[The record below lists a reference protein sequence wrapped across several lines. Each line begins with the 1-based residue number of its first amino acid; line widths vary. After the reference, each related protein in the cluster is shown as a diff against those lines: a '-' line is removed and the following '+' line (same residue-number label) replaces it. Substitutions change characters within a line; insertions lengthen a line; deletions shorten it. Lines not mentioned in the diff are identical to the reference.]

1 MHSAAPGRTLIRSSD
16 SRDET
21 RCDMADCR
29 DRKSTAWRTEKI
41 TAYEAAVVADYDART
56 AVERELLLRL
66 ASRGARGGSFQ
77 SRSIFSRFNPTSSA
91 NAGRGPGA
99 GECAALDAAMERSA
113 VEALAGE
120 EPAPLILI
128 DGKRRRTWTGLR
140 HDLCCGAARP
150 SAIGMLVSRVVG
162 SITPTTTGQRAC
174 PLYLSSESGV
184 FGSHLS
190 RLTGG

>member
-1 MHSAAPGRTLIRSSD
+1 MNQGTCSAAIS
-16 SRDET
+16 
-21 RCDMADCR
+21 
-29 DRKSTAWRTEKI
+29 
-41 TAYEAAVVADYDART
+41 VAG
-56 AVERELLLRL
+56 E
-66 ASRGARGGSFQ
+66 S
-77 SRSIFSRFNPTSSA
+77 SSA

-184 FGSHLS
+184 FGSQLS
-190 RLTGG
+190 RLTGRLPLITFHMQISAVSLHRNGFYDRC